1 MLQTRARMCLIGPTG
16 IGSPELPFE
25 YVRILAARGA
35 ADTALAVQRARGGH
49 AALAL
54 CTEDE
59 ALDEADTLL
68 RIRLHCGAITEAFT
82 EVLTPLK
89 HHSRRSHSVEIYGRR
104 I

>member
-1 MLQTRARMCLIGPTG
+1 MLQTQARIFLIGPTG

-89 HHSRRSHSVEIYGRR
+89 HHS
-104 I
+104 